1 MRQKALFICAH
12 YPDASATQAGHKIAQ
27 QNLNELRQH
36 YDVDT
41 VLILRD
47 AQSRSLPS
55 EPGDFITTIVQ
66 SAGLHRAMG
75 VWAGMLTGLPPRFAT
90 RFSVEA
96 IRRIRELM
104 RTRSY
109 AIVWLEFSQVFWLA
123 PHIGRHAANAPK
135 LTLSV
140 HDVQAELVQRKSM
153 PERLLVLRWTRW
165 CEGRLFRC
173 ADSIRVLSEKDKN
186 LVQSYN
192 PKAPITVSPP
202 RPSAFATSVK
212 RSPGSVQ
219 PHSLL
224 FWGAMN
230 RSENYAAVIGF
241 IEKHLPQLLLDFP
254 DTTLF
259 VVGANPPKRL
269 CELASAQVVITGFV
283 DDPTPYFEKASLGVV
298 PLVQGAGVK
307 LKTLEMLAA
316 GLTVIST
323 KIGSEGIAPS
333 PRLVVIPLQD
343 IVTEISRRWRAG
355 EILGGVRPIPSS
367 G

>member
-27 QNLNELRQH
+27 QNLNELRQR
-36 YDVDT
+36 YDVHT
-41 VLILRD
+41 VLILRG
-47 AQSRSLPS
+47 AERPSPPS
-55 EPGDFITTIVQ
+55 EPGDHLTTIVH
-66 SAGLHRAMG
+66 SSGLRRLLGIA
-75 VWAGMLTGLPPRFAT
+75 AGMLTGLPPRFAA

-96 IRRIRELM
+96 LRLIQELL
-104 RTRSY
+104 RTRSH

-123 PHIGRHAANAPK
+123 PYVARHPANCPK

-140 HDVQAELVQRKSM
+140 HDVQAELVQRKSLL
-153 PERLLVLRWTRW
+153 ERLLVLRWTRW

-173 ADSIRVLSEKDKN
+173 ADSIRVLSEKDRN
-186 LVQSYN
+186 LVRSYN
-192 PKAPITVSPP
+192 PQAPIIVSPP
-202 RPSAFATSVK
+202 RPSAFATSVR

-241 IEKHLPQLLLDFP
+241 IEKHLPQLLREFSDA
-254 DTTLF
+254 TLF
-259 VVGANPPKRL
+259 VVGANPPKRVR
-269 CELASAQVVITGFV
+269 ELASPHVIITGFV
-283 DDPTPYFEKASLGVV
+283 DDPTPYFEKASLGIV
-298 PLVQGAGVK
+298 PLLQGAGVK

-323 KIGSEGIAPS
+323 EVGAEGITPN
-333 PRLVVIPLQD
+333 PRLIVTHLQD
-343 IVTEISRRWRAG
+343 IVTEISQRWREVAAT
-355 EILGGVRPIPSS
+355 SAQT
-367 G
+367 